1 MNRFYQVKLDG
12 ATWNLRDRYQKLQFI
27 GSGSYGQV
35 AKASVGQS
43 NSQVAIKKISQAFDS
58 KDYAKL
64 AFRELSV
71 LMHVSHPNLISLL
84 DVFLSPNKTDI
95 YLVTHLMEADLHKV
109 IHTQNLTE
117 EHIQSFL
124 SQIVNGLAY
133 LHARGI
139 VHRDLKPSNIAI
151 NGNCDLRI
159 LDFGLARAASSEMT
173 GYVVTRWYRAPEVI
187 FSWREYD
194 QAVDVWSVGCI
205 LAELIT
211 SQVLFRGKNT
221 FNQLTVI
228 FNLVGTPSAA
238 LINKISNSITSTCLS
253 EEPHRDGQDFN
264 VVFRN
269 ASPLAIDLLKRM
281 LQLDPEERISSLE
294 ALKHPY
300 LKDYST
306 PTEEDFHPIYD
317 QSFETS
323 NLSLEDWRRIIIEKI
338 DQFPPLNIESNIKG
352 K

>member
-12 ATWNLRDRYQKLQFI
+12 TTWDLRDRYQKLQFI
-27 GSGSYGQV
+27 GSGTFGQV
-35 AKASVGQS
+35 AKASVGQT
-43 NSQVAIKKISQAFDS
+43 NCEVAIKKISQAFES
-58 KDYAKL
+58 KRYAKL

-71 LMHVSHPNLISLL
+71 LMHVNHPNLISLL
-84 DVFLSPNKTDI
+84 DVFLSPNTTEI

-109 IHTQNLTE
+109 IQTQNLTE
-117 EHIQSFL
+117 EHVKSFL
-124 SQIVNGLAY
+124 SQMLNGLTY

-139 VHRDLKPSNIAI
+139 IHRDLKPSNIAI

-159 LDFGLARAASSEMT
+159 LDFGLARAVSSDMT

-211 SQVLFRGKNT
+211 SQVLFRGKST

-238 LINKISNSITSTCLS
+238 LINKISNDTTSRCLS
-253 EEPHRDGQDFN
+253 QEPHRDGQDFN

-269 ASPLAIDLLKRM
+269 ASPWAIDLLKRM

-306 PTEEDFHPIYD
+306 PMEEDNHPIYD
-317 QSFETS
+317 QCFETS
-323 NLSLEDWRRIIIEKI
+323 NFSLQDWRRIIMENIA
-338 DQFPPLNIESNIKG
+338 QFSSPDIESNIKT